1 LFNYILYFAHLQAAI
16 VPIIL
21 GIKSINRFKH
31 LLNFSLIPIGFI
43 SLGFASMFEMLDH
56 TNTDWIYINHSSLF
70 NWLFY
75 SFLSIGLTL
84 LSISIVRNKFLISF
98 NVLLCFSSISCYWLI
113 NKSSTIFF
121 QILISIFLIINW
133 HKKFKDYL
141 FIAYPLFGIVLTTFF
156 GINLVSTNNQIWHIF
171 IGPSGSISALIFYFI
186 LDRSRKKH
194 IQK

>member
-1 LFNYILYFAHLQAAI
+1 MFNYILYFAHLQAAI
-16 VPIIL
+16 VPTIL

>member
-1 LFNYILYFAHLQAAI
+1 MFNYILYFAHLQAAI